1 MDSKAT
7 KTGDPSKLNDRQ
19 RQFVREYLID
29 FNATQ
34 AAIRAGYSPKAAT
47 AVASRLLTNANVS
60 AAIEE
65 GRQRLAEKTDITAE
79 RVLAELAKIAFLD
92 VRKAFNADG
101 SLKPIDELDDNTAAA
116 IAGLEVAAINE
127 DGATIGS
134 LKKIKLADKISALE
148 KLGRNL
154 NLFNTVTIK
163 GDADNPLTLVLKGMQ
178 GAAFKPV
185 KTPIDED
192 EE

>member
-1 MDSKAT
+1 MDSDQT
-7 KTGDPSKLNDRQ
+7 KQGDPSKLNDRQ

-192 EE
+192 EA

>member
-1 MDSKAT
+1 MDSKA
-7 KTGDPSKLNDRQ
+7 KPGDPSKLNDRQ

-65 GRQRLAEKTDITAE
+65 GRQRLAEKTEITAE

-92 VRKAFNADG
+92 IRKAFNADG

-192 EE
+192 EA